1 MPICCAGSDCRSP
14 SDPGLVRRYTGLTIT
29 EASFS
34 GIRFTHLTLPR
45 KTPFLTSPLE
55 AHLGLSKVYLLVRLF
70 LLSRGGFVQVDQNRR
85 RLLRDSLVLGVALGA
100 ASIPLIGEPFQ
111 KSSNAR
117 ERERKE
123 PEVTANVR
131 FSRNLVA

>member
-1 MPICCAGSDCRSP
+1 M
-14 SDPGLVRRYTGLTIT
+14 
-29 EASFS
+29 
-34 GIRFTHLTLPR
+34 
-45 KTPFLTSPLE
+45 
-55 AHLGLSKVYLLVRLF
+55 
-70 LLSRGGFVQVDQNRR
+70 QVDQNRR